1 MPVRDPKD
9 RNVLIGHEA
18 LGQGLTRGHRA
29 ADFLEGFSS
38 ASMPQPVFQSRQ
50 VCREVHPMTPT
61 ADALAKRIVETI
73 GNDQDTKHPGAANVR
88 EVIDALARASAM
100 LMREYLQGLPP
111 GTDLPAELQRRIQEE
126 LHQAPVAERRPLNV
140 IMH

>member
-1 MPVRDPKD
+1 
-9 RNVLIGHEA
+9 
-18 LGQGLTRGHRA
+18 
-29 ADFLEGFSS
+29 
-38 ASMPQPVFQSRQ
+38 
-50 VCREVHPMTPT
+50 MTPT

-100 LMREYLQGLPP
+100 LMREYVQGLPP